1 MTEETKKQ
9 LLALAEMNKLDEG
22 VILTELTQSR
32 DTLYFVLKST
42 ITEIIDYD
50 NSDLDDEEK
59 IDRLFNQKELIERRI
74 QSLNLIIKKLADQ
87 ILENQITEG
96 DNNE

>member
-1 MTEETKKQ
+1 MTEETKKH
-9 LLALAEMNKLDEG
+9 LLSLAEINKLDEG
-22 VILTELTQSR
+22 VILTELTEAR
-32 DTLYFVLKST
+32 DTLNFVLKST

-59 IDRLFNQKELIERRI
+59 IDRLFNQKELIQRRI
-74 QSLNLIIKKLADQ
+74 QSLNVIIKNLADQ

>member
-1 MTEETKKQ
+1 MTEETKQQ

-22 VILTELTQSR
+22 VILTELTQAR

-50 NSDLDDEEK
+50 NSEEENEAK

-74 QSLNLIIKKLADQ
+74 QSLNLSIKKLADQ
-87 ILENQITEG
+87 ILENIIKKGETK
-96 DNNE
+96 

>member
-22 VILTELTQSR
+22 VILTELTQAR

-59 IDRLFNQKELIERRI
+59 IDRLFNQKELIQRRI

>member
-9 LLALAEMNKLDEG
+9 LLALAEINKLDEG
-22 VILTELTQSR
+22 VILTELTKSR

-74 QSLNLIIKKLADQ
+74 QSLNVIIKQLADQ

>member
-1 MTEETKKQ
+1 MTEENKQQ
-9 LLALAEMNKLDEG
+9 LLSLAEINTLDEG
-22 VILTELTQSR
+22 AILTELTQAR

-50 NSDLDDEEK
+50 NSDIDDEEK
-59 IDRLFNQKELIERRI
+59 IDRLFNQKELIQRRI
-74 QSLNLIIKKLADQ
+74 QSLNVTIKKLADQ
-87 ILENQITEG
+87 ILENQITSG

>member
-9 LLALAEMNKLDEG
+9 LLALAEISKLDEG
-22 VILTELTQSR
+22 VILTELTQAR